1 MHRVAAQQ
9 AGTLDQVVV
18 GALADDD
25 GAQAQAVAAT
35 GLLDQDARQQAADAA
50 EAVQDDVGAF
60 AGVAVLLADHIG
72 QLVLGELLDAAA
84 ITFGLEL
91 GDHLAQVHGGGAQ
104 LELAHGL
111 EDGEGFV
118 NRKLGFVR
126 QAMTGKAVSLEDGDH
141 GAVDQATA
149 IDRSHNV
156 VVAIKLADHRNHGFR
171 EGFTI
176 DPFTETLVG
185 LLSHGQYLPHM

>member
-1 MHRVAAQQ
+1 M
-9 AGTLDQVVV
+9 
-18 GALADDD
+18 
-25 GAQAQAVAAT
+25 
-35 GLLDQDARQQAADAA
+35 
-50 EAVQDDVGAF
+50 
-60 AGVAVLLADHIG
+60 
-72 QLVLGELLDAAA
+72 
-84 ITFGLEL
+84 
-91 GDHLAQVHGGGAQ
+91 
-104 LELAHGL
+104 
-111 EDGEGFV
+111 

-156 VVAIKLADHRNHGFR
+156 VVAIELADHRNHGFR